1 MTSKYNKGDA
11 RAWALESLTGCCGC
25 IQPTFTS
32 SLESLNEEAIRFD
45 VRREIEMGMS
55 GVLIVSECG
64 TTPAEFA
71 EFTRIVIDEAGD
83 QLVTVLQASEPTL
96 QSTVAAAVMGAEAG
110 VDLVMPSY
118 PLYFNPTSHDDVF
131 GFTKRIADE
140 SGIGMIVFAMDQWNF
155 GRLHAAGF
163 PMFLLE
169 QMVDE
174 IPQVVAIKNEV
185 GGPGVGGIAAVFE
198 RFNEEVVVTDP
209 LEFNAPAWIANYG
222 MRFMGTSN
230 YEWMGPVVPK
240 MLALLSDPATWNEG
254 MDLYW
259 RVAPAR
265 RAHSTVCTPLVANS
279 GLVPRMHWKY
289 QGWLNGFNGGPIRQP
304 HMRIS
309 AAQMAV
315 LRNAAVA
322 SGLDVTGDDD
332 ALFYSGRNP
341 R

>member
-1 MTSKYNKGDA
+1 MTKYASGEA
-11 RAWALESLTGCCGC
+11 REWALANLRGACGC
-25 IQPTFTS
+25 VQPTFTN
-32 SLESLNEEAIRFD
+32 SLDRLNAEAIRFD
-45 VRREIEMGMS
+45 VRREIELGIS
-55 GVLIVSECG
+55 GVLLVSECG
-64 TTPAEFA
+64 TTPDEFR
-71 EFTRIVIDEAGD
+71 EFTEIVIDEAGD
-83 QLVTVLQASEPTL
+83 KLVTVLQASEPTIE
-96 QSTVAAAVMGAEAG
+96 STVAAAKMGAKAG

-118 PLYFNPTSHDDVF
+118 PLYFNPTAHDDVF
-131 GFTKRIADE
+131 EFTKQVADA
-140 SGIGMIVFAMDQWNF
+140 SGLGLIIFAMDQWNF

-169 QMVDE
+169 RMVDE
-174 IPQVVAIKNEV
+174 IPQVVSIKNEV

-198 RFNEEVVVTDP
+198 RFNDQVVVTDP

-230 YEWMGPVVPK
+230 YEWMGNGVPR
-240 MLALLSDPATWNEG
+240 MLALLSNPDTWVQG

-259 RVAPAR
+259 QLAPAR
-265 RAHSTVCTPLVANS
+265 RAHAAVCTPLVANS

-309 AAQMAV
+309 AAQMST

-322 SGLDVTGDDD
+322 SGLDITKDEDVH
-332 ALFYSGRNP
+332 FYAGRNP
-341 R
+341 Q

>member
-1 MTSKYNKGDA
+1 MNRYAKGEA
-11 RAWALESLTGCCGC
+11 RAWALESLRGCCGC
-25 IQPTFTS
+25 VQPTFTS
-32 SLESLNEEAIRFD
+32 ALDELNEEAIRHD
-45 VRREIEMGMS
+45 VRREKEIGMS

-71 EFTRIVIDEAGD
+71 EFTRIVVDEAGD
-83 QLVTVLQASEPTL
+83 DLVTVLQASEPTL
-96 QSTVAAAVMGAEAG
+96 DLTLASAQMAAASG

-118 PLYFNPTSHDDVF
+118 PLYFNPDSTDSVYE
-131 GFTKRIADE
+131 FTKQVADV
-140 SGIGMIVFAMDQWNF
+140 SGLGLIIFAMDQWNF

-163 PMFLLE
+163 SVSLLE
-169 QMVDE
+169 KMDE
-174 IPQVVAIKNEV
+174 GIPEVVAIKNEV

-198 RFNEEVVVTDP
+198 RFNGEVVVTDP

-222 MRFMGTSN
+222 MNFMGTSN
-230 YEWMGPVVPK
+230 YEWMGDRVPR
-240 MLALLSDPATWNEG
+240 MLRLLSDPSTWADG

-259 RVAPAR
+259 QVAPAR
-265 RAHSTVCTPLVANS
+265 RAHAAVCTPLVANS

-309 AAQMAV
+309 SAQMGV
-315 LRNAAVA
+315 LRNAAIA
-322 SGLDVTGDDD
+322 SGLDITDEAD
-332 ALFYSGRNP
+332 ALFYAGRNP

>member
-1 MTSKYNKGDA
+1 MTKYASGEA
-11 RAWALESLTGCCGC
+11 REWALANLRGACGC
-25 IQPTFTS
+25 VQPTFTN
-32 SLESLNEEAIRFD
+32 SLDRLNEEAIRFD
-45 VRREIEMGMS
+45 VRREIELGIS
-55 GVLIVSECG
+55 GVLLVSECG
-64 TTPAEFA
+64 TTPDEFR
-71 EFTRIVIDEAGD
+71 EFTEIVIDEAGEK
-83 QLVTVLQASEPTL
+83 LVTVLQASEPTIE
-96 QSTVAAAVMGAEAG
+96 STVAAAKMGAEAG

-131 GFTKRIADE
+131 EFTKQVADA
-140 SGIGMIVFAMDQWNF
+140 SGLGLIIFAMDQWNF

-169 QMVDE
+169 RMVDE
-174 IPQVVAIKNEV
+174 IPQVVSIKNEV

-198 RFNEEVVVTDP
+198 RFNDQVVVTDP

-230 YEWMGPVVPK
+230 YEWMGNGVPR
-240 MLALLSDPATWNEG
+240 MLTLLSNPDTWVQG

-259 RVAPAR
+259 QLAPAR
-265 RAHSTVCTPLVANS
+265 RAHAAVCTPLVANS

-309 AAQMAV
+309 AAQMST

-322 SGLDVTGDDD
+322 SGLDITKDEDVH
-332 ALFYSGRNP
+332 FYAGRNP
-341 R
+341 Q